1 MCLKSV
7 TFLVPSADN
16 VNIQFTLDIEMH
28 CTNVDPVYL
37 NMCIYLCFYTQLH
50 RNQIPRDKCVGL
62 SSQEA
67 ST

>member
-16 VNIQFTLDIEMH
+16 VNIQFTLDIEIH
-28 CTNVDPVYL
+28 CIYVDPVYL
-37 NMCIYLCFYTQLH
+37 NMCFYLCFYTQLP